1 MQSPRTPPSNTRR
14 AVCPPTPHPRRPKA
28 SKADV
33 TSAPTAGTYIYMGGA
48 YGQRVVYKIIR
59 GPKVEVG
66 HGDYGRVYETTYEV
80 RKQYKK
86 DRQCE

>member
-1 MQSPRTPPSNTRR
+1 MEPPRTPPTYTRK

-28 SKADV
+28 PKADV
-33 TSAPTAGTYIYMGGA
+33 TSAPAKGTFIYMGGI
-48 YGQRVVYKIIR
+48 YGQRTVYNIIR

-80 RKQYKK
+80 RMQ
-86 DRQCE
+86 